1 MKLLILLPFL
11 FSCLQF
17 GGQVEVS
24 ADSSPLENSPPTF
37 TTPAG
42 TMDTRDFYVLDVS
55 SIYQNRDGIKS
66 ATIYSRK
73 GGVKIKL
80 NENDLRN
87 KQTLKI
93 RKFNDQYLI
102 KIRDEVSE
110 EVISLKSSP
119 DGTLTL

>member
-1 MKLLILLPFL
+1 MKFLILLPFL

-17 GGQVEVS
+17 DGQVEVS
-24 ADSSPLENSPPTF
+24 NESSPQKTPPPTF

-55 SIYQNRDGIKS
+55 SIYKSRDGIKS

-80 NENDLRN
+80 NSNDLKN

-93 RKFNDQYLI
+93 RRFNDQYFVRI
-102 KIRDEVSE
+102 INEASE
-110 EVISLKSSP
+110 EVVSLEPSP

>member
-17 GGQVEVS
+17 EGQVEVS
-24 ADSSPLENSPPTF
+24 NDISPPKNSPPTF

-42 TMDTRDFYVLDVS
+42 TMDTRDFYTLDVS
-55 SIYQNRDGIKS
+55 SIYKSRDGIKS

-80 NENDLRN
+80 NANDLRN
-87 KQTLKI
+87 KQKLKI
-93 RKFNDQYLI
+93 RKFNDQYLVR
-102 KIRDEVSE
+102 IRDEVSE
-110 EVISLKSSP
+110 EVISLESSP